1 MWSISRVILTA
12 VHSIFTRRIDM
23 RYLLIIVALL
33 FTLNSWAN
41 IGSVTELTGNAIIS
55 RKNSNI
61 TVSLGTK
68 IETNDR
74 ISTKNGKLKI
84 RFNDNTTVTVTESS
98 SLVVDDFVYS
108 ESTGTGKLGLSATS
122 GTVRYV
128 SGKIA
133 HSDSKSVKINTPTA
147 AIAVRGTDFVMS
159 VAESGESLIVLMPAC
174 DLRYNINLKGDDC
187 TTGVIDVESGG
198 TVITL
203 DKAYQA
209 TIVSTSGIAPTAPI
223 IVTVDSSS
231 VNNNLLLVS
240 PKSADGGSTVDRRGN
255 SDSNKGSEDS
265 QNERRLAA
273 TQSKSNAVGETN
285 VKTVSNLLSLAGF
298 SVSDVT
304 DNKNISKRY
313 SDASE
318 TVQIGWIYNRI
329 SSSGNNQSNIFLAL
343 DTRALL
349 VITQDMLTDVY
360 NSNMLSTRSYGTIII
375 NQSYR

>member
-1 MWSISRVILTA
+1 
-12 VHSIFTRRIDM
+12 M

-33 FTLNSWAN
+33 FALNSWAN

-61 TVSLGTK
+61 TVALGTK

-360 NSNMLSTRSYGTIII
+360 NSNMLSTRSYGTIIV

>member
-1 MWSISRVILTA
+1 
-12 VHSIFTRRIDM
+12 M

-33 FTLNSWAN
+33 FALNSWAN

-360 NSNMLSTRSYGTIII
+360 NSNMLSTRSYGTIIV

>member
-1 MWSISRVILTA
+1 
-12 VHSIFTRRIDM
+12 M

-33 FTLNSWAN
+33 FTVNSWAN
-41 IGSVTELTGNAIIS
+41 IGSVTELTGSAIIS

-61 TVSLGTK
+61 TVSLGTR

-174 DLRYNINLKGDDC
+174 DVRFNINLKGDDC
-187 TTGVIDVESGG
+187 GTGVIDVESGG

-203 DKAYQA
+203 DRAYQA
-209 TIVSTSGIAPTAPI
+209 TIVTTSDNAPSPPI
-223 IVTVDSSS
+223 IVSVDNSS
-231 VNNNLLLVS
+231 VNNNLLLV
-240 PKSADGGSTVDRRGN
+240 PLKSADNNSTVDRRGS

-265 QNERRLAA
+265 QNERRIAA
-273 TQSKSNAVGETN
+273 SQIKFNVVGETSIN
-285 VKTVSNLLSLAGF
+285 AISNLLSLAGV

-304 DNKNISKRY
+304 DNKNIFKRY
-313 SDASE
+313 KDASE

-329 SSSGNNQSNIFLAL
+329 SSSGNNQSNIILSL

-349 VITQDMLTDVY
+349 VITQDLLTDAY
-360 NSNMLSTRSYGTIII
+360 NSNMLSSKSYGTIII
-375 NQSYR
+375 NQVYR

>member
-1 MWSISRVILTA
+1 MKKF
-12 VHSIFTRRIDM
+12 IF
-23 RYLLIIVALL
+23 LLGLL
-33 FTLNSWAN
+33 FALNSWAD

>member
-1 MWSISRVILTA
+1 MKFLLFLFFITLSISSYAEVGSVVEVTGTA
-12 VHSIFTRRIDM
+12 VINR
-23 RYLLIIVALL
+23 
-33 FTLNSWAN
+33 N
-41 IGSVTELTGNAIIS
+41 
-55 RKNSNI
+55 NSNEY
-61 TVSLGTK
+61 VVKGTK
-68 IETNDR
+68 IEVNDR
-74 ISTKNGKLKI
+74 VITKNGRLKI
-84 RFNDNTTVTVTESS
+84 KFQDDTTVILTESS
-98 SLVVDDFVYS
+98 SLLIDDFVYS
-108 ESTGTGKLGLSATS
+108 PSSKYGRLGLKATS

-133 HSDSKSVKINTPTA
+133 HTNPNAVKITTPTA
-147 AIAVRGTDFVMS
+147 TVAVRGTDFVMS

-174 DLRYNINLKGDDC
+174 DLRFNINLGGDDC

-223 IVTVDSSS
+223 IVSVDSSS

-285 VKTVSNLLSLAGF
+285 VKTVSSLLSLAGF

>member
-12 VHSIFTRRIDM
+12 ALSIFTSVIDM

>member
-33 FTLNSWAN
+33 FALNSWAN

-147 AIAVRGTDFVMS
+147 VIAVRGTDFVMS

-360 NSNMLSTRSYGTIII
+360 NSNMLSTRSYGTIIV

>member
-1 MWSISRVILTA
+1 
-12 VHSIFTRRIDM
+12 M

-33 FTLNSWAN
+33 FALNSWAN

-329 SSSGNNQSNIFLAL
+329 SSSGNNQSNIILSL

-349 VITQDMLTDVY
+349 VITQDFLVDVY
-360 NSNMLSTRSYGTIII
+360 NSNSMSSKSYGTIII

>member
-1 MWSISRVILTA
+1 
-12 VHSIFTRRIDM
+12 M

>member
-1 MWSISRVILTA
+1 MKKF
-12 VHSIFTRRIDM
+12 IFT
-23 RYLLIIVALL
+23 LALL
-33 FTLNSWAN
+33 FTLNSWAD

-187 TTGVIDVESGG
+187 GTGVIDVESGG

-209 TIVSTSGIAPTAPI
+209 TIVSTSGNAPTAPI

-285 VKTVSNLLSLAGF
+285 VKTVSSLLSLAGF

-360 NSNMLSTRSYGTIII
+360 NSNMLSSKSYGTIII

>member
-1 MWSISRVILTA
+1 
-12 VHSIFTRRIDM
+12 M
-23 RYLLIIVALL
+23 RYLPIIVALL
-33 FTLNSWAN
+33 FALNSWAD

-187 TTGVIDVESGG
+187 GTGVIDVESGG

-209 TIVSTSGIAPTAPI
+209 TVVSTSGNAPTAPI
-223 IVTVDSSS
+223 IVSVDSSS

-273 TQSKSNAVGETN
+273 TQSKSNAVGETS
-285 VKTVSNLLSLAGF
+285 VKTVSSLLSLAGF

-360 NSNMLSTRSYGTIII
+360 NSNMLSSKSYGTIII

>member
-1 MWSISRVILTA
+1 
-12 VHSIFTRRIDM
+12 M

-33 FTLNSWAN
+33 FALNSWAN